1 MNVLMFGWEFAP
13 MYSGGLG
20 VACAGLVKAMIKE
33 GANVTFVLPKLPAG
47 FDQKKLG
54 VISAENYGPKLT
66 LKYVPSLATPYMSH
80 GQYDAIYALYKK
92 RNPNNALY
100 GPNLFAEVARLA
112 EAAKIIAKEI
122 PHDVIHCHDWM
133 TYPAGIA
140 AKAVSHKPLIVHVH
154 ATEYDRTGGVGNK
167 DVHAIEQR
175 GFEQADAI
183 VTVSNYTKTK
193 VVSDYQIP
201 LAKITTVH
209 NAIEQKPQQ
218 PRIGTNKKVVLF
230 LGRLTAQKGPDWF
243 LKTAEKVLQKEPNAT
258 FVIAGSGDLEPHII
272 EKAATL
278 GIADSVLFAGFL
290 TGADID
296 RAYRM
301 ADVYVMPS
309 VSEPFGLTALEAMA
323 TGTPTII
330 SHQSGVSEV
339 VQHCLKVNYGDTN
352 AMADKI
358 LGVLAYSDLRK
369 ELGLNGST
377 EAQAFSWT
385 KPAQNVLSLYSTM
398 RKRK

>member
-218 PRIGTNKKVVLF
+218 PRIGTNK
-230 LGRLTAQKGPDWF
+230 
-243 LKTAEKVLQKEPNAT
+243 
-258 FVIAGSGDLEPHII
+258 
-272 EKAATL
+272 
-278 GIADSVLFAGFL
+278 
-290 TGADID
+290 
-296 RAYRM
+296 
-301 ADVYVMPS
+301 
-309 VSEPFGLTALEAMA
+309 
-323 TGTPTII
+323 
-330 SHQSGVSEV
+330 
-339 VQHCLKVNYGDTN
+339 
-352 AMADKI
+352 
-358 LGVLAYSDLRK
+358 
-369 ELGLNGST
+369 
-377 EAQAFSWT
+377 
-385 KPAQNVLSLYSTM
+385 
-398 RKRK
+398 